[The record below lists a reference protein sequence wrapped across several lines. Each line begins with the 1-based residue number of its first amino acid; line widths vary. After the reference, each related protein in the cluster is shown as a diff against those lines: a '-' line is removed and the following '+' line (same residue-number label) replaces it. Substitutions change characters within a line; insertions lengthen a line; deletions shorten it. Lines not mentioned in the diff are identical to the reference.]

1 MKTYIAQVK
10 QRSGEVR
17 AIEVVA
23 EDESAA
29 MSVARRNGRVLSLAR
44 KRQWGVV
51 KALTPADRQIFF
63 TRLSAMLASRVGTS
77 DALKLM
83 RDTFSGQIKV
93 VSGRLLNLVESGD
106 DLAGAFAKI
115 GAPDF
120 PEATT
125 ALILAGARS
134 GETWRAIRDAAEL
147 EYQLASVKKGAAG
160 GLWVGI
166 GSFVFAA
173 LTIVFST
180 LYVGPK
186 LMESPLFTSLGEDAV
201 DIGWINTTADII
213 GYTMAA
219 IMIVAGV
226 MAGLA
231 FIGRKLVPVMADE
244 LILKIPYYKDLV
256 LARNNYITLYGLGLL
271 LKAGVRTEEALQL
284 TAAGAPRGALRRDLE
299 DAAEAVRRGRP
310 WARALQTFHPTDRAA
325 LASAVDREQ
334 IANTLDNLARQY
346 RDIYAQRLASVV
358 PLLNLLSALFLSLA
372 GGILFGQSILP
383 MLLAS
388 KDMLG

>member
-1 MKTYIAQVK
+1 
-10 QRSGEVR
+10 
-17 AIEVVA
+17 
-23 EDESAA
+23 
-29 MSVARRNGRVLSLAR
+29 
-44 KRQWGVV
+44 
-51 KALTPADRQIFF
+51 
-63 TRLSAMLASRVGTS
+63 
-77 DALKLM
+77 
-83 RDTFSGQIKV
+83 
-93 VSGRLLNLVESGD
+93 LNLVESGD

-201 DIGWINTTADII
+201 NIGWINTTADII

-244 LILKIPYYKDLV
+244 
-256 LARNNYITLYGLGLL
+256 
-271 LKAGVRTEEALQL
+271 
-284 TAAGAPRGALRRDLE
+284 
-299 DAAEAVRRGRP
+299 
-310 WARALQTFHPTDRAA
+310 
-325 LASAVDREQ
+325 
-334 IANTLDNLARQY
+334 
-346 RDIYAQRLASVV
+346 
-358 PLLNLLSALFLSLA
+358 
-372 GGILFGQSILP
+372 
-383 MLLAS
+383 
-388 KDMLG
+388 